1 MRYLFGLVVIVAML
15 AAISGCGGNGD
26 CFTPPPG
33 GGGGGGGGSVVVI
46 GSPVVAGDYTMSGT
60 VSAVGGDVHA
70 KKVTLSAILDGGVPL
85 DLVSSDFK
93 VFEGETE
100 LKPVTV
106 TQLSDTTSKADVAF
120 AVDAT
125 GSMGGAIDGVKT
137 SIVAFADS
145 LAGSG
150 IDVKF
155 AGVDFYDKVGY
166 DAGGTPPADLGIFGK
181 NLDKTTDEFKA
192 WVGTL
197 VASGGGDGPEVSVD
211 AIYELAKRVNW
222 RPDAQSI
229 IIGITD
235 IVSHQRDDGTTFA
248 LWTADEAI
256 AACLGHIVVH
266 TFSPGGVAPTAT
278 GAAMLNNDGSI
289 FVPNKAN
296 PNIDIAVVANGTGGR
311 AFYYNHG
318 TLDLSSIPLASTIS
332 RGFSVTFTDPM
343 TGEHKIKVV
352 ITKGGKTASI
362 EFLVSG

>member
-1 MRYLFGLVVIVAML
+1 MRYLLGFVVIVAML
-15 AAISGCGGNGD
+15 AAISGCGGSSD
-26 CFTPPPG
+26 CFVPPA
-33 GGGGGGGGSVVVI
+33 GGGSVVVI
-46 GSPVVAGDYTMSGT
+46 GPPVIAGDYTMSGT
-60 VSAVGGDVHA
+60 VSAVGGDPSA
-70 KKVTLSAILDGGVPL
+70 KKITLSAILDSGVPL
-85 DLVSSDFK
+85 DLVAGDFK
-93 VFEGETE
+93 VYEGETE
-100 LKPVTV
+100 IKPIVV

-125 GSMGGAIDGVKT
+125 GSMSGAIGGVKD

-166 DAGGTPPADLGIFGK
+166 DAGGTPPADLGIFSK
-181 NLDKTTDEFKA
+181 NLDKTTAEFKT
-192 WVGTL
+192 WVGAL

-211 AIYELAKRVNW
+211 AVYELAKRVNW

-229 IIGITD
+229 IIAITD

-256 AACLGHIVVH
+256 AACLGRIVVH

-278 GAAMLNNDGSI
+278 STAMLNNDGSV
-289 FVPNKAN
+289 FVPNKATSTV
-296 PNIDIAVVANGTGGR
+296 DVSVVANGTGGR
-311 AFYYNHG
+311 AFFYNHG
-318 TLDLSSIPLASTIS
+318 TLDLSAIPLASTIS
-332 RGFSVTFTDPM
+332 RGFSVTFADPM